1 MNFDDISFDDLDLEV
16 EVSDTPETNTRESI
30 IERVASNEKTL
41 SYSALMAF
49 AKSPRDLMAY
59 WMRKV
64 KPTEAMMYGSMVHC
78 LILTPELF
86 DEQYFSLNDA
96 EIVAQ
101 IGGGNPRAT
110 KVYKEW
116 KAEEMKKAE
125 GEEIVDAKTMEAALY
140 AKTSIEY
147 SMPAKRLLDNSPFRE
162 SIVEWE
168 YGGFSF
174 KGVLDASSERNVTD
188 LKSMRDAEPRAVH
201 RKIVDMGYHIQ
212 AALYREGTGYLPYY
226 IIAFDRAGGVSTH
239 ELHDNL
245 IKFGLDKV
253 DILLEGLKRCIDNNL
268 WHKGYDFWAERE
280 DGIYTAE
287 RPAWTY

>member
-1 MNFDDISFDDLDLEV
+1 MNFDDITFDDLDLEV
-16 EVSDTPETNTRESI
+16 EVGDTPETNTRESI
-30 IERVASNEKTL
+30 IERLASNEKTL

-49 AKSPRDLMAY
+49 AKSPRNLMAY
-59 WMRKV
+59 WMREV
-64 KPTEAMMYGSMVHC
+64 KPTEAMMYGSMVHS

-86 DEQYFSLNDA
+86 DEQYFALNDS

-101 IGGGNPRAT
+101 IGGGNPRGT
-110 KVYKEW
+110 KAYKEW
-116 KAEEMKKAE
+116 KAEEMAKAD
-125 GEEIVDAKTMEAALY
+125 GKTIVDAKTMESALY
-140 AKTSIEY
+140 AKTSIEF
-147 SMPAKRLLDNSPFRE
+147 SMPAKRLLESSPYRE
-162 SIVEWE
+162 VPIEWE
-168 YGGFSF
+168 YGGYAF
-174 KGVLDASSERNVTD
+174 KGVIDASSEHTITD

-212 AALYREGTGYLPYY
+212 AALYRQQTGYLPYY

-245 IKFGLDKV
+245 IKHGLEKV
-253 DILLEGLKRCIDNNL
+253 DILLEGLNRCIKNNL

-280 DGIYTAE
+280 DGIFVAE